1 MRLTVC
7 AIAAL
12 VFAMPAV
19 AADVPDPAMT
29 ARIIDAGLNHGQ
41 VIETIEYL
49 SDHIG
54 GRLTNSPR
62 MRAAEAWTQSKYKG
76 WGLSN
81 VHKEPFEFGR
91 GWSIDNVAIRMTT
104 PRVLPLVGIP
114 VAWTPGTGGALSAPI
129 IVAPMKRE
137 RDFDKWKGKLAG
149 KIVLV
154 SLPDMAGEPSKPAFK
169 RYEGEDIAKLDK
181 YSLPENDPADDAR
194 EAKQG
199 VFAGKLDAFLAA
211 EGARAWVSK
220 SYRDGRLVSGEGYG
234 FHDDDHRKVPGI
246 QMAAEDYR
254 RLARLAKGDSPVTLE
269 IDSRV
274 TFHEGDSKA
283 NNIIADIPGS
293 DPKAGYVMAGAHLDS
308 WVAADGATDN
318 GAGSAVVM
326 EAARI
331 LASLGVKPKRTI
343 RFALWAGEEQGI
355 LGSIAYISQHLADRP
370 KANPALEKGN
380 EFREYMLWQRQ
391 FPITPKPGYGDLA
404 AYFNLDNGSGKI
416 RGIYTEG
423 NLGVAST
430 FSSWLAPFSGMGAS
444 AVVSSKTGGTD
455 HVFMQSVGLP
465 AYQFIQDPLDYS
477 NRTHHSDVDTF
488 DHLRTDDLRQAAVI
502 MASFLWNAANTA
514 QPLPR
519 GPLPTAP
526 AVTNPFAYS
535 DEEE

>member
-7 AIAAL
+7 AVAAL

-81 VHKEPFEFGR
+81 VHMEPFEFGR

-114 VAWTPGTGGALSAPI
+114 VAWTPGTGGALTAPI

-149 KIVLV
+149 KIVLI

-181 YSLPENDPADDAR
+181 YSVPENDPAEDAR

-234 FHDDDHRKVPGI
+234 FHDDDHRKLPGI

-254 RLARLAKGDSPVTLE
+254 RLARLAKGDAPVTLE

-274 TFHEGDSKA
+274 MFHEGDSKA

-343 RFALWAGEEQGI
+343 RFALWAGEEQGL
-355 LGSIAYISQHLADRP
+355 LGSIAYIGQHLADRP
-370 KANPALEKGN
+370 KADPALEKGN

-465 AYQFIQDPLDYS
+465 AYQFIQDPLDYGS
-477 NRTHHSDVDTF
+477 RTHHSDVDTF

-535 DEEE
+535 DDEE